1 MVVRGKGKRRKRP
14 LDGGSYPK
22 VLAKLYPDLQTL
34 REAVGLVAS
43 FEDDSGELDGARGSH
58 HSSRDGDAA
67 SPSFSLSRT
76 PRNSHQDLAN
86 LLDETYVVEISN
98 SALKHRRAEPDPD
111 ADATVR
117 LTRGFWLKLVT
128 GEAGASDLLLSD
140 EFEIEGSRM
149 AFLSVLAGLDAGDG
163 NFAIVTP

>member
-1 MVVRGKGKRRKRP
+1 MVLRGKGKRRKRP

-67 SPSFSLSRT
+67 SPSCSLSRT
-76 PRNSHQDLAN
+76 PRHSHQDLAN
-86 LLDETYVVEISN
+86 LLDETYVVFDSAAPDLAAWFQRARNRRRKGKSN
-98 SALKHRRAEPDPD
+98 A
-111 ADATVR
+111 
-117 LTRGFWLKLVT
+117 RGL
-128 GEAGASDLLLSD
+128 GEAGGGPPTS
-140 EFEIEGSRM
+140 
-149 AFLSVLAGLDAGDG
+149 AGAGRSCREVQ
-163 NFAIVTP
+163 AR